1 MSLKYTLIT
10 HLKKKIIKIEKAV
23 KIINHFF
30 IKYFL
35 KYFTFFRTYVS
46 ISLTKKKPI
55 IASFVC
61 EYVAKLKLKGE
72 PE

>member
-1 MSLKYTLIT
+1 MYVFKVYINYPF
-10 HLKKKIIKIEKAV
+10 KKKKFIRIEKAI

-46 ISLTKKKPI
+46 ISLTKKNP
-55 IASFVC
+55 
-61 EYVAKLKLKGE
+61 
-72 PE
+72 